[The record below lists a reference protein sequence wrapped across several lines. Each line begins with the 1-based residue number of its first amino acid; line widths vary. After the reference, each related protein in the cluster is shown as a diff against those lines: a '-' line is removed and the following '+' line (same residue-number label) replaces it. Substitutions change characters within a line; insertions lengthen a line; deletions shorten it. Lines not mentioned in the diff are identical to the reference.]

1 MHPWIIARTP
11 GAREVMEAADI
22 AALRRQKIPSEV
34 VRALLADARV
44 YDVIAKEYGVSYQM
58 VAQIK
63 TRRLYAH
70 VPYEGDIPRGAAG
83 GRVDGA
89 TARDI
94 FLDPSPAR
102 EIAARRGVS
111 LSVVRQIKQ
120 RISHKRVTRNLVA
133 PPSEYETLRADARA
147 MKERHKAE
155 LAALLQRGTA

>member
-11 GAREVMEAADI
+11 GAREVMEAGDI
-22 AALRRQKIPSEV
+22 AALRRQKMPPEV
-34 VRALLADARV
+34 VQALLADARA
-44 YDVIAKEYGVSYQM
+44 YDVIAKAYGVTYQM

-70 VPYEGDIPRGAAG
+70 VPYEGEIPRGARADAAAV
-83 GRVDGA
+83 RE
-89 TARDI
+89 I

-102 EIAARRGVS
+102 EIAARHGVS

-120 RISHKRVTRNLVA
+120 RVSHERVTRNLIA
-133 PPSEYETLRADARA
+133 PPSGHETLRAEVRA

-155 LAALLQRGTA
+155 LTALLQRGTA

>member
-11 GAREVMEAADI
+11 GAWDVMEAADI
-22 AALRRQKIPSEV
+22 VALRRQKMPPEV
-34 VRALLADARV
+34 VQALLADARV

-70 VPYEGDIPRGAAG
+70 VPYEGEIPRGARA
-83 GRVDGA
+83 DAA
-89 TARDI
+89 TVREI

-102 EIAARRGVS
+102 EIAARHGVS
-111 LSVVRQIKQ
+111 LNVVRQIKQ
-120 RISHKRVTRNLVA
+120 RVSHERVTRNLVA
-133 PPSEYETLRADARA
+133 PQSGPDTFRGEVRA
-147 MKERHKAE
+147 MKERHKVE